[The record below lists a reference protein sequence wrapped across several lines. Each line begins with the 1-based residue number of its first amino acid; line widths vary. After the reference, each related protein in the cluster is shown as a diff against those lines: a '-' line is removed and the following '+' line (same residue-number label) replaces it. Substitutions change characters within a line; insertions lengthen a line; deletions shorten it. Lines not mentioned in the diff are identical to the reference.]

1 MTNEADNSTT
11 VIPGMGHNGPP
22 IPSADAIKRMDKD
35 VRAAMMTLSDTEAR
49 FLVDYYYICQ
59 EDRKRA
65 NNQDRAL
72 KESGEPSQVVTW
84 MAEQSR
90 VLENQVKSALNIY
103 TNAHPMGAWMRSV
116 FGIGPVISAGLLA
129 HIDISKAPT
138 VGHIWR
144 FAGLDPT
151 TTWGKGEKRPHN
163 AKLKTLCYH
172 AGQSFMK
179 FSAKDDCYYGHL
191 YRKRKEYEVARNDS
205 GGNAETA
212 AKLLPKFSKATE
224 AYKHLSNGVLP
235 PAQIDARARR
245 WAVKQF
251 LSDMHSHWYKL
262 HHGVDMAPAPYPISI
277 LKHAHYRTSPVY
289 DAPDG
294 N

>member
-1 MTNEADNSTT
+1 MT
-11 VIPGMGHNGPP
+11 
-22 IPSADAIKRMDKD
+22 DAIDRHGIGANNPPEASPDAIARMTKD
-35 VRAAMMTLSDTEAR
+35 IREGMMTLSDKEAR

-65 NNQDRAL
+65 TNQERAL
-72 KESGEPSQVVTW
+72 QDGEEPSLVVTW
-84 MAEQSR
+84 LAKQSR
-90 VLENQVKSALNIY
+90 VLENQVKAALDIY
-103 TNAHPMGAWMRSV
+103 TQSHQMGSYMRSV
-116 FGIGPVISAGLLA
+116 FGIGPVIAAGLLA

-151 TTWGKGEKRPHN
+151 TVWGKGEKRPHN
-163 AKLKTLCYH
+163 AKLKTICYH

-179 FSAKDDCYYGHL
+179 FAAKENCYYGHL
-191 YRKRKEYEVARNDS
+191 YRSRKEYEISRNDS
-205 GGNAETA
+205 GGNKDTA

-224 AYKHLSNGVLP
+224 SYKHLSSGVLP
-235 PAQIDARARR
+235 PAQIDARSRR

-251 LSDMHSHWYKL
+251 LSDMHAHWFKL

-277 LKHAHYRTSPVY
+277 LKHAHYRTP
-289 DAPDG
+289 PDLKE
-294 N
+294 NE